1 MRTPLLAA
9 LWLLLATASTPLA
22 QTLPKA
28 DARFPETDFAAVSLG
43 QLLFFDPLLGGN
55 RTVACATCH
64 LPRFG
69 TSDGLSLGIGDGGIG
84 LGPNRR
90 IIPENLPENRVARNA
105 PALFNLGA
113 PQFTRMF
120 YDGRLEADPSRPGG
134 FRTPMGAK
142 METGFASLLAAQA
155 MFPVVAA
162 DEMAGHY
169 SESDVSRAVSQGL
182 ITGPDGAW
190 NIIAKRVAAV
200 PEYRQRFNTVIGA
213 NTPIRFTDIANAIA
227 AFVASE
233 WRADNS
239 PFDRYLRDQTP
250 LSASAMRGMALFYSK
265 AGCSACHSGQFQTDQ
280 NFYAIAMPQ
289 IGPGKAASFEPHQRD
304 TGRMRVTGAAEDA
317 YRFKTPSLRN
327 VTLTAPYGHDG
338 AYATLQGVI
347 RHHLD
352 PITSLQNYDPA
363 QAILPDL
370 PGAVDDWVLTRP
382 AEIAAIAAANQLAPT
397 ALDDAEITDILAFM
411 AALEDPVSTTGR
423 LGAPAA
429 LPSGLPVPR

>member
-1 MRTPLLAA
+1 
-9 LWLLLATASTPLA
+9 
-22 QTLPKA
+22 
-28 DARFPETDFAAVSLG
+28 
-43 QLLFFDPLLGGN
+43 
-55 RTVACATCH
+55 
-64 LPRFG
+64 
-69 TSDGLSLGIGDGGIG
+69 
-84 LGPNRR
+84 
-90 IIPENLPENRVARNA
+90 
-105 PALFNLGA
+105 
-113 PQFTRMF
+113 
-120 YDGRLEADPSRPGG
+120 
-134 FRTPMGAK
+134 
-142 METGFASLLAAQA
+142 
-155 MFPVVAA
+155 
-162 DEMAGHY
+162 
-169 SESDVSRAVSQGL
+169 
-182 ITGPDGAW
+182 
-190 NIIAKRVAAV
+190 
-200 PEYRQRFNTVIGA
+200 
-213 NTPIRFTDIANAIA
+213 
-227 AFVASE
+227 
-233 WRADNS
+233 
-239 PFDRYLRDQTP
+239 
-250 LSASAMRGMALFYSK
+250 MALFYSK